1 MSDSVGKILTELSAG
16 DVTEELERAGVA
28 GAAGLGEREAF
39 LRLSTQLIDSGE
51 DPATFSFRVNQQDKE
66 NRATRKEDSLHG
78 VKKEETKEKM
88 KSSRKKL
95 LEKIIRLEKNYFA
108 KTNGARGL

>member
-1 MSDSVGKILTELSAG
+1 MSDSVSKILTELSVG

-51 DPATFSFRVNQQDKE
+51 DPATFSFRVKQDKE
-66 NRATRKEDSLHG
+66 NRGTRHEDSLHG